1 VFGTAVLYLGVPKE
15 NKRGFACGFL
25 ARYSQAEGN
34 MRFANPTEKYRFK
47 TRKERRILS
56 EFLKDETIMA
66 KAVMDMF
73 RLKHIEPPD
82 DVYRGLAYFI
92 NEEWAAKAGSLC
104 LLYETKR
111 RVQADMPPVTKE
123 NAIDQ
128 VCYVFK
134 MYSAVLAKEGFN
146 GLRYQ

>member
-1 VFGTAVLYLGVPKE
+1 
-15 NKRGFACGFL
+15 
-25 ARYSQAEGN
+25 
-34 MRFANPTEKYRFK
+34 MRFANPAEKHRFK
-47 TRKERRILS
+47 TRKERKILS
-56 EFLKDETIMA
+56 DFLKEETIMA
-66 KAVMDMF
+66 QAVMNRF
-73 RLKHIEPPD
+73 RQRRIDLPD

-92 NEEWAAKAGSLC
+92 NEEWATKAGSLC

-134 MYSAVLAKEGFN
+134 MYCAVLAKEGF
-146 GLRYQ
+146 